1 MSLLK
6 KHWQKFIIASFAS
19 FWASCSDSE
28 STSQPVYEEP
38 SSSSDATTPSSS
50 EGTPGSNSE
59 MVPASSDSRNEIRP
73 LSSSSIPLI
82 VPMYGVMQEPL
93 RPHTCKPSMVESYL
107 IPPCHDEIC
116 PDYGVEIV
124 KTEGCDCSD
133 GSSYT
138 LEQFSNLFGVD
149 EDAARECNPG
159 NATDPNNSSEENSS
173 SSMGIDEPPFVKDTA
188 FIDQPAVYG
197 PPCYFNGTCN
207 DVPSTEEKE

>member
-28 STSQPVYEEP
+28 STAQPVYDEP
-38 SSSSDATTPSSS
+38 SSSSDATTSSSSEATPSSS
-50 EGTPGSNSE
+50 SE
-59 MVPASSDSRNEIRP
+59 MVPASSDSRNEILP
-73 LSSSSIPLI
+73 LSSSSMPLI
-82 VPMYGVMQEPL
+82 VPMYGVMQGPL
-93 RPHTCKPSMVESYL
+93 QPQACKPSVVESYS

-133 GSSYT
+133 GSFYT
-138 LEQFSNLFGVD
+138 LEQFSDLFNVD
-149 EDAARECNPG
+149 ADAARECNPNG
-159 NATDPNNSSEENSS
+159 AAEQNNSSEENSS

-188 FIDQPAVYG
+188 FID
-197 PPCYFNGTCN
+197 FNGTCN
-207 DVPSTEEKE
+207 DVPNTEEKE

>member
-1 MSLLK
+1 MTLLK
-6 KHWQKFIIASFAS
+6 KHWQKFIIASFSS

-28 STSQPVYEEP
+28 STAQPVYDEP
-38 SSSSDATTPSSS
+38 SSSSDATTSSSS
-50 EGTPGSNSE
+50 ETTPGSSSE

-82 VPMYGVMQEPL
+82 VPMYGVMQGPL
-93 RPHTCKPSMVESYL
+93 QPQACKPSVVESYS

-133 GSSYT
+133 GSFYT
-138 LEQFSNLFGVD
+138 LEQFSDLFNVD
-149 EDAARECNPG
+149 ADAARECNPNG
-159 NATDPNNSSEENSS
+159 AAEQNNSREDNSS

-197 PPCYFNGTCN
+197 PPCFFNGTCN